1 MAEEF
6 AEFMKDLND
15 KPIEEQ
21 LTELKQ
27 TLSKLVDIIVKFI
40 DNYTI
45 ELEILH
51 NKIITLETK
60 DIDISDIVALTPIPT
75 PPPPQHRPIGKE
87 GVRVAVLGEL
97 KGIFLKHK
105 EMSELKE

>member
-6 AEFMKDLND
+6 AEFMENLNG
-15 KPIEEQ
+15 KTTEEQ

-75 PPPPQHRPIGKE
+75 PPPPQYRPIGKE
-87 GVRVAVLGEL
+87 GVRIAVLGEL
-97 KGIFLKHK
+97 KDIFKKHK
-105 EMSELKE
+105 EMSGG